1 MKRFPLIFAI
11 CLTLVAGDFF
21 SQTRKFSNEF
31 LSIGV
36 GARALGMSN
45 TQIGIVNDVTA
56 GYWNPA
62 GILGVE
68 KGSEIG
74 LMHAEYF
81 AGIAKYDFA
90 GFVKRI
96 DSTQAFAISMLRFGV
111 DDIPNTTEL
120 IDAEG
125 NIDFNRITPFSAADY
140 AFLFSY
146 ARQWKQKLRLGANF
160 KVIRRVVGD
169 FGNSWGFG
177 LDAGVQYHTGKWQL
191 GAVLRDATSTFNAWN
206 YSLDQ
211 NTIDVFQRTGN
222 EVPENGL
229 EITLPKLIVG
239 GGRNFKI
246 NENFSVLAAID
257 LDISTDGER
266 NTLISGDPISVDPH
280 AGFEVGYR
288 NLIFLRGGI
297 GNFQYEQETL
307 DKEVLTFQPN
317 IGVGLNLRRFTLD
330 YAFSDIGDQSIAVK
344 SNIFS
349 LKFRIIS

>member
-1 MKRFPLIFAI
+1 MKRFPLLAVLLCAI
-11 CLTLVAGDFF
+11 LF
-21 SQTRKFSNEF
+21 SAEGYGQTRKFSNEF

-62 GILGVE
+62 GILGIQQ
-68 KGSEIG
+68 GSEVG

-81 AGIAKYDFA
+81 AGIAKYDYIGFA
-90 GFVKRI
+90 KKI
-96 DSTQAFAISMLRFGV
+96 DSTQAFAVSMLRFGV

-146 ARQWKQKLRLGANF
+146 AKQWKQKLRLGANF

-177 LDAGVQYHTGKWQL
+177 LDAGLQYRSGSWQL

-211 NTIDVFQRTGN
+211 NVIDVFIRTGN
-222 EVPENGL
+222 EIPENGL
-229 EITLPKLIVG
+229 DRWKKKY
-239 GGRNFKI
+239 F
-246 NENFSVLAAID
+246 
-257 LDISTDGER
+257 
-266 NTLISGDPISVDPH
+266 
-280 AGFEVGYR
+280 
-288 NLIFLRGGI
+288 
-297 GNFQYEQETL
+297 
-307 DKEVLTFQPN
+307 
-317 IGVGLNLRRFTLD
+317 
-330 YAFSDIGDQSIAVK
+330 DQ
-344 SNIFS
+344 
-349 LKFRIIS
+349 R